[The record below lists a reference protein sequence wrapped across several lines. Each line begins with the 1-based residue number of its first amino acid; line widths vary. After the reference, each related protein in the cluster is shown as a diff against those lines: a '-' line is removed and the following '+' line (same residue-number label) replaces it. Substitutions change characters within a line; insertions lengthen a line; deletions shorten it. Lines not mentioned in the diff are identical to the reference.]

1 MGARC
6 GLLHTVRYSPDATS
20 LAHPK
25 INQHTLDGG
34 ADACNAMESI
44 MAVGVRHPQTCIQ
57 TLTIANANGNL
68 TSIIIVA
75 LRNMICWHGCSSHT
89 HTHTLFTQMRVQIHP
104 SPSLHYS
111 KFLRQASMKVSQYT
125 NVREVTTMWKFIGHV
140 QTIAIVCNKV
150 TGTSVRIGVYFV
162 LNRLLHTTP
171 HQIYGIIQFVIAE
184 NVDHLCVDVDSF
196 RGIRNNHRY
205 DYHCTTIALLWLV
218 RKIYV

>member
-75 LRNMICWHGCSSHT
+75 LRNMICWQGCSSHT
-89 HTHTLFTQMRVQIHP
+89 HTYIVHSDEGSNSP
-104 SPSLHYS
+104 EPEPSL
-111 KFLRQASMKVSQYT
+111 F
-125 NVREVTTMWKFIGHV
+125 EVFAPSV
-140 QTIAIVCNKV
+140 NESLTIYERPRGNDDVKIHWSRPNH
-150 TGTSVRIGVYFV
+150 R
-162 LNRLLHTTP
+162 NRL
-171 HQIYGIIQFVIAE
+171 QQ
-184 NVDHLCVDVDSF
+184 S
-196 RGIRNNHRY
+196 HRY
-205 DYHCTTIALLWLV
+205 ICSYWRLFCVQSTTAHDATSNLWHHSIRYC
-218 RKIYV
+218 RKCRPSVCWCW